1 MADAHAVQDWGA
13 RLKACVSPAEA
24 AGRLCEALGDLLGA
38 DTVAVFLFDQGRESL
53 LLTGLFPPRGEE
65 RTAPG
70 TVPSWQLE
78 DPLAL
83 SAHSGQACSIPL
95 ELRSNLAPSIKAV
108 CGGQSDQTRY
118 ALTAPLV
125 APENLTIGA
134 ILVLLPEQLRH
145 LSREAQ
151 MLCDYGAAALDLA
164 IWKKRHT
171 DIVHGLR
178 EDIDRLERRTV
189 PATARPENS
198 IIGQSESMET
208 IRSMVLTVAGSDV
221 PVLVTGETGTGKEV
235 VAAAIHAASPRR
247 QGPFVKINC
256 AALPA
261 NLMES
266 ELFGHR
272 KGAFS
277 GAAHDHE
284 GLFRSANGGTVLLDE
299 VGEMPLDTQA
309 KLLRVLQEHTVRP
322 VGDVRSWPVNIRIL
336 AATNA
341 DLEAGV
347 ADGAFRRDLY
357 HRLAIFRMKLP
368 PLRDR
373 TEDLPLLARH
383 HLARLAERYRRP
395 RLTIAPEAWAGLR
408 SLPYPGNVR
417 EFFAILERAVIM
429 AKNGCTVLGTKDFAD
444 PGEVAQ
450 PGNRTLADLVN
461 AYETAVILETMRFY
475 DGKTQHA
482 ATALGIPKRTLNH
495 KLQRI
500 KATSPEVVPAMLRSC
515 SGQGDRYGTHA

>member
-1 MADAHAVQDWGA
+1 MAETHAVQDWGA
-13 RLKACVSPAEA
+13 RLKACTSPKEA
-24 AGRLCEALGDLLGA
+24 ASRLCEAICELLDA
-38 DTVAVFLFDQGRESL
+38 CVVAVFLFDQSRESL
-53 LLTGLFPPRGEE
+53 LLTGLFPPRDEE
-65 RTAPG
+65 EPSPG
-70 TVPSWQLE
+70 AVPSWQLE
-78 DPLAL
+78 DPLAF
-83 SAHSGQACSIPL
+83 SAHSGQTCSVPL
-95 ELRSNLAPSIKAV
+95 ELRSSPAPSIRTV
-108 CGGQSDQTRY
+108 GGGRPGRTRC

-125 APENLTIGA
+125 APANLTIGA
-134 ILVLLPEQLRH
+134 VLALLPEQRRQ
-145 LSREAQ
+145 LSLEVR

-164 IWKKRHT
+164 IWKRRHSG
-171 DIVHGLR
+171 IVHGLR
-178 EDIDRLERRTV
+178 EDIDRLERRAV

-198 IIGQSESMET
+198 IIGQSEAMET
-208 IRSMVLTVAGSDV
+208 IRSMVLTVSGSDV

-235 VAAAIHAASPRR
+235 VTAAIHAASPRR

-272 KGAFS
+272 RGAFS

-299 VGEMPLDTQA
+299 VGEMSPETQA

-322 VGDVRSWPVNIRIL
+322 VGDVRSLPVNIRIL

-341 DLEAGV
+341 DLEAAV
-347 ADGAFRRDLY
+347 AEGSFRRDLY
-357 HRLAIFRMKLP
+357 HRLAVFRMKLP
-368 PLRDR
+368 PLRER

-383 HLARLAERYRRP
+383 HLASLAERYRRP
-395 RLTIAPEAWAGLR
+395 RLSIAPEAWAGLR

-417 EFFAILERAVIM
+417 EFFSILERAVIM
-429 AKNGCTVLGTKDFAD
+429 AKNGRTILGAKDFAD
-444 PGEVAQ
+444 PGDFTQ
-450 PGNRTLADLVN
+450 PGSKTLADLVN

-475 DGKTQHA
+475 DGKTQSA
-482 ATALGIPKRTLNH
+482 ATALCIPKRTLNH

-500 KATSPEVVPAMLRSC
+500 KAS
-515 SGQGDRYGTHA
+515 